1 MPEQWR
7 SGFRSIE
14 FFDAR
19 VQATTARRTIMIS
32 IKYLRLL
39 ALPAFGALVLSGSLA
54 ARADVVSDWNAKAE
68 AIAVEKKLLPPP
80 NARMMALVHVAMFEA
95 VNAIDRRYAP
105 YGIKLEANKSASRE
119 IAASAAA
126 YKVLVTLHPDQ
137 KASLDT
143 ALAVTASAVPEGEAK
158 TKSIELGSAAAAQ
171 VLALRAKDAEAAES
185 YRPYTAAGVYVP
197 TVVPLSSTYGQVS
210 PWVMQS
216 GAQFRPAAPPAL
228 TSETWTKDV
237 NESREIGSR
246 NSAKRSA
253 EQTAIARFW
262 FVTGP
267 QTWNPV
273 VRQLAV
279 SKKLDLI
286 DSARLFALVAMAAD
300 DAFIAVFDAKY
311 HYNLWRPVTAI
322 RNADLTK
329 NPKTQRD
336 ANWLPLGETPMHP
349 EYPCA
354 HCITNAAVTAVLRSV
369 FGEEI
374 PEVSMTSATA
384 PGVTRKWTRLQDI
397 TDEVSAARIYAG
409 FHYRFSTKVGE
420 DMGRKIGE
428 LTLKTQL
435 RAQEA
440 SALPRATGNSAG
452 NDRNK

>member
-1 MPEQWR
+1 MAR
-7 SGFRSIE
+7 SKIF
-14 FFDAR
+14 
-19 VQATTARRTIMIS
+19 
-32 IKYLRLL
+32 L
-39 ALPAFGALVLSGSLA
+39 APAGMVAALVLSGSPA
-54 ARADVVSDWNAKAE
+54 ARADVIADWNAKAE
-68 AIAVEKKLLPPP
+68 AIAIEKKMLPPP
-80 NARMMALVHVAMFEA
+80 NARMMALLHVAMFEA

-105 YGIKLEANKSASRE
+105 YGIKLEANKGASRE

-126 YKVLVTLHPDQ
+126 HKVLVTLHPDQ
-137 KASLDT
+137 RAGLDT
-143 ALAVTASAVPEGEAK
+143 ALAATLSSVPDGDAK
-158 TKSIELGSAAAAQ
+158 TKGSELGSNAAAQ
-171 VLALRAKDAEAAES
+171 VLAFRAKDGADAAES
-185 YRPYTAAGVYVP
+185 YRPHTAAGVYVP

-216 GAQFRPAAPPAL
+216 GAQFRPVPPPAL
-228 TSETWTKDV
+228 TSDTWTRDV
-237 NESREIGSR
+237 NEIREIGSR
-246 NSAKRSA
+246 NSTKRSV
-253 EQTAIARFW
+253 EQTTIGQFW

-273 VRQLAV
+273 VRQLAA
-279 SKKLDLI
+279 SKKLDTI
-286 DSARLFALVAMAAD
+286 ESARLFALVAMAAD

-329 NPKTQRD
+329 NPKTQRE

-354 HCITNAAVTAVLRSV
+354 HCITNAAVTTVLRSV

-397 TDEVSAARIYAG
+397 TDEVSTARIYAG

-420 DMGRKIGE
+420 DMGRKIGD

-440 SALPRATGNSAG
+440 SALPATPGNSTGNDG
-452 NDRNK
+452 HK

>member
-1 MPEQWR
+1 MAR
-7 SGFRSIE
+7 SKIF
-14 FFDAR
+14 
-19 VQATTARRTIMIS
+19 
-32 IKYLRLL
+32 L
-39 ALPAFGALVLSGSLA
+39 APAGMVAALVLSGSPA
-54 ARADVVSDWNAKAE
+54 ARADVIADWNAKAE
-68 AIAVEKKLLPPP
+68 AIAIEKKMLPPP
-80 NARMMALVHVAMFEA
+80 NARMMALLHVAMFEA

-105 YGIKLEANKSASRE
+105 YGIKLEANKGASRE

-126 YKVLVTLHPDQ
+126 HKVLVTLHPDQ
-137 KASLDT
+137 RAGLDT
-143 ALAVTASAVPEGEAK
+143 VLAATLSSVPDGDAK
-158 TKSIELGSAAAAQ
+158 TKGSELGSNAAAQ
-171 VLALRAKDAEAAES
+171 VLAFRAKDGADAAES
-185 YRPYTAAGVYVP
+185 YRPHTAAGVYVP

-216 GAQFRPAAPPAL
+216 GAQFRPVPPPAL
-228 TSETWTKDV
+228 TSDIWTRDV
-237 NESREIGSR
+237 NEIREIGSR
-246 NSAKRSA
+246 NSTKRSV
-253 EQTAIARFW
+253 EQTTIGQFW

-273 VRQLAV
+273 VRQLAA
-279 SKKLDLI
+279 SKKLDTI
-286 DSARLFALVAMAAD
+286 ESARLFALVAMAAD

-329 NPKTQRD
+329 NPKTQRE

-354 HCITNAAVTAVLRSV
+354 HCITNAAVTTVLRSV

-420 DMGRKIGE
+420 DMGRKIGD
-428 LTLKTQL
+428 LTLKTRL

-440 SALPRATGNSAG
+440 SALPATPGNSTGNDG
-452 NDRNK
+452 HK

>member
-1 MPEQWR
+1 MAR
-7 SGFRSIE
+7 SKIF
-14 FFDAR
+14 
-19 VQATTARRTIMIS
+19 
-32 IKYLRLL
+32 L
-39 ALPAFGALVLSGSLA
+39 APAGMVAALVLSGSPA
-54 ARADVVSDWNAKAE
+54 ARADVIGDWNAKAE
-68 AIAVEKKLLPPP
+68 AIAIEKKMLPPP
-80 NARMMALVHVAMFEA
+80 NARMMALLHVAMFEA
-95 VNAIDRRYAP
+95 VNAIDRRYAS
-105 YGIKLEANKSASRE
+105 YGIKLEANKGASRE

-126 YKVLVTLHPDQ
+126 HKVLVTLHPDQ
-137 KASLDT
+137 RAGLDT
-143 ALAVTASAVPEGEAK
+143 VLAATLSSVPDGDAK
-158 TKSIELGSAAAAQ
+158 TKGSELGSNAAAQ
-171 VLALRAKDAEAAES
+171 VLAFRAKDGADAAES
-185 YRPYTAAGVYVP
+185 YRPHTAAGVYVP

-216 GAQFRPAAPPAL
+216 GAQFRPVPPPAL
-228 TSETWTKDV
+228 TSDTWTRDV
-237 NESREIGSR
+237 NEIREIGSR
-246 NSAKRSA
+246 NSTKRSV
-253 EQTAIARFW
+253 EQTTIGQFW

-273 VRQLAV
+273 VRQLAA
-279 SKKLDLI
+279 SKKLDTI
-286 DSARLFALVAMAAD
+286 ESARLFALVAMAAD

-329 NPKTQRD
+329 NPKTQRE

-354 HCITNAAVTAVLRSV
+354 HCITNAAVTTVLRSV

-420 DMGRKIGE
+420 DMGRKIGD

-440 SALPRATGNSAG
+440 SALPATPGNNTGNDG
-452 NDRNK
+452 HK